1 MLVLTRRLDQS
12 LIIGKDIVVTVVSIR
27 GDKVRLGVTAP
38 LDVPVDRTEI
48 RESKDR
54 GEEPP
59 TRRERGRDWS

>member
-27 GDKVRLGVTAP
+27 GDKVRLGVSAP
-38 LDVPVDRTEI
+38 SEVRVDRTEI
-48 RESKDR
+48 REAKDR

-59 TRRERGRDWS
+59 MRRERGRDWP